1 MHKTFRVQIFKIV
14 SSEKVRLLKGIV
26 NEHFLLKILQNESL
40 VVVNSIFI
48 LYFGHQELI
57 ISNFIRTIM
66 NKNKKT
72 VPAKQNSSAKSVSS
86 VSSGSSSSFNKKSHP
101 RITPLG
107 DRILLRPFTAE
118 EVEKKNDFG
127 IIIPETV
134 SKERPEQGEIVAVGE
149 GRYEDGKL
157 VPMKVKVGEKVIFSK
172 YGFGFDEV
180 KMDGDELY
188 ILKEESILAIIK

>member
-1 MHKTFRVQIFKIV
+1 
-14 SSEKVRLLKGIV
+14 
-26 NEHFLLKILQNESL
+26 
-40 VVVNSIFI
+40 
-48 LYFGHQELI
+48 
-57 ISNFIRTIM
+57 M

-72 VPAKQNSSAKSVSS
+72 VPAKQNPSPKLVPSF
-86 VSSGSSSSFNKKSHP
+86 SSGSSSSSSTKSHP

-127 IIIPETV
+127 IIIPDTV
-134 SKERPEQGEIVAVGE
+134 NKDRPEQGEIVAVGE
-149 GRYEDGKL
+149 GHYDDGKL
-157 VPMKVKVGEKVIFSK
+157 IPVKVKVGDKVIFSK
-172 YGFGFDEV
+172 YGFDEV